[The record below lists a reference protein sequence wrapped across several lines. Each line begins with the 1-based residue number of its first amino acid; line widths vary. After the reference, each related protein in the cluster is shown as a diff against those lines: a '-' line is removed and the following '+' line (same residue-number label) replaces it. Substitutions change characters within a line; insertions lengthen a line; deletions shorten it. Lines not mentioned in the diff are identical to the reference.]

1 MSIISVRDNEKKI
14 DERERQ
20 KTKTEWNKG
29 LIQVMASVRAWHASP
44 SSLGGGWGSY
54 IFRKVSAREGGGGSE
69 IFILVGGCI
78 VGGVILFG
86 GVTEF

>member
-1 MSIISVRDNEKKI
+1 MKQRVDTSYGKCES
-14 DERERQ
+14 
-20 KTKTEWNKG
+20 
-29 LIQVMASVRAWHASP
+29 MACIP
-44 SSLGGGWGSY
+44 LQLGGGWGSY
-54 IFRKVSAREGGGGSE
+54 IFRKVSAREGGGAE